1 MSSNPQTEP
10 MVNRSFLMPSMP
22 ETLQDVE
29 TILDEL
35 NTELGIKPD
44 AYGNMVVA
52 VTEAVNNGIVH
63 GNKLDPGKLV
73 TLEIAS
79 ISEFRLRIRVEDEGK
94 GFDPYELD
102 DPTAPE
108 NIEKIG
114 GRGVFFMRSLSDK
127 IEFLEGGRV
136 VEMEFNI

>member
-1 MSSNPQTEP
+1 MSSNPQSEP

-29 TILDEL
+29 SILDEL

-108 NIEKIG
+108 NIEKVG